1 MLNVALAL
9 ERNEAIPLRNRKLER
24 WTGET
29 VERRGLGGI
38 RIVAVERPGE
48 TRNPH
53 GGAHPRIGGVL
64 IDQPRVMREADAEV
78 ECEPRSRLVS
88 IFQKQRVRIGPMILP
103 LIEYRSEEHTSE
115 LQSLRHLVCRLLLE
129 KKNKQMS

>member
-29 VERRGLGGI
+29 VERRGLVVI
-38 RIVAVERPGE
+38 RIVAVESPVE
-48 TRNPH
+48 TRNPY
-53 GGAHPRIGGVL
+53 GRAEPRIGGVL

-103 LIEYRSEEHTSE
+103 LIEYRSEEHRPKP
-115 LQSLRHLVCRLLLE
+115 RHF
-129 KKNKQMS
+129 